1 MDLPSYRCKT
11 NIVGIADATPPI
23 QVGDLFLVRPT
34 CPIRLPHPHNPQV
47 LLPKGEVI
55 EIQTL
60 ISHITRKSSSAN
72 GGGGGG
78 DQILATWLNAHQ
90 HQLIMHRYQA
100 ELAYAAVAKTSA
112 PLVVPSNGKSK
123 NAIRIAH
130 HEFHV
135 RIVPNPKHLVRC
147 LTALTWLAATCPA
160 QMAMELLFPTTAPLV
175 PNDDSDEYDDN
186 DHDDLVDEKKEET
199 VFSTVSLSSTSS
211 SLASSSNQFS
221 NNKLQKDGD
230 DAGADNDMKKLLN
243 DKQASFVRMVLRRT
257 RHAEYHQVRAPLVLT
272 GPGTYFL
279 NSFQRC
285 CVCVGCCQDSLFSIN
300 ISMWLS
306 STIQYSHCCCCCCC
320 SLSSS
325 RAAGTGKTKTLLC
338 AIQKVLACNKRNN
351 NTAAAA
357 AAANSSNGST
367 RSTTST
373 VMRILV
379 CTPSHTAA
387 DVVTKRLSQFLPR
400 HELFRLLDP
409 DRPIAT
415 VPTSVLGYCRQDD
428 KSGTFVM
435 PSVEELLNFQVIVCT
450 CYDAHLLYMMG
461 LTNHQLRLHRQELQR
476 QTIKSFRSCGV
487 LIDEI
492 PGVNEPHWTHLFI
505 DEAAQATEPESLIP
519 LSVVVDP
526 SSWINNS
533 TSRKVEIA
541 LVGDPRQ
548 LQPRVYCSAA
558 AQAGLERSFLE
569 RLLRRPVGC
578 LGGGYAHMLGPEMIQ
593 MDELLRY
600 SLQRDGQEQLSSF
613 LTINYRGHPSFLAMP
628 SALFYSDKLQSA
640 DYYRNKQ
647 LGAQG
652 GGEANDSDDAGESKG
667 EAYWCAK
674 LREIEGLELP
684 VIASGVTA
692 TFSDEAELVD
702 MALLLP
708 KKQYTFPIHFRG
720 VLGSDM
726 SVTIESGF
734 TGESWTNPAEADAV
748 AEIIQRLVDSGVS
761 SQSIGVM
768 SPFRGQVVLI
778 RKLLRAQGLDTVNVG
793 TIEDYQGVE
802 RDTIVLSLTRSTK
815 SFVPNDRD
823 ARMGVFGQPKR
834 SNVAMT
840 RAENLLIV
848 VGNPSVM
855 AEDHVWRQWLWF
867 CLRNGLWYGARGD
880 TEALCQC
887 DAASLKLVRYYPY
900 TNAPSP
906 PPLAPSSP
914 SNGNEGADS
923 AVTRQQQIV
932 AISSLERLLRT

>member
-1 MDLPSYRCKT
+1 
-11 NIVGIADATPPI
+11 
-23 QVGDLFLVRPT
+23 
-34 CPIRLPHPHNPQV
+34 
-47 LLPKGEVI
+47 
-55 EIQTL
+55 
-60 ISHITRKSSSAN
+60 
-72 GGGGGG
+72 
-78 DQILATWLNAHQ
+78 
-90 HQLIMHRYQA
+90 
-100 ELAYAAVAKTSA
+100 
-112 PLVVPSNGKSK
+112 
-123 NAIRIAH
+123 
-130 HEFHV
+130 
-135 RIVPNPKHLVRC
+135 
-147 LTALTWLAATCPA
+147 
-160 QMAMELLFPTTAPLV
+160 
-175 PNDDSDEYDDN
+175 
-186 DHDDLVDEKKEET
+186 
-199 VFSTVSLSSTSS
+199 
-211 SLASSSNQFS
+211 
-221 NNKLQKDGD
+221 
-230 DAGADNDMKKLLN
+230 
-243 DKQASFVRMVLRRT
+243 MVT
-257 RHAEYHQVRAPLVLT
+257 
-272 GPGTYFL
+272 
-279 NSFQRC
+279 
-285 CVCVGCCQDSLFSIN
+285 
-300 ISMWLS
+300 
-306 STIQYSHCCCCCCC
+306 
-320 SLSSS
+320 
-325 RAAGTGKTKTLLC
+325 AAGTGKTKTLLC
-338 AIQKVLACNKRNN
+338 AIQKVLALNNTNN
-351 NTAAAA
+351 NITNAA
-357 AAANSSNGST
+357 AAANVAKSSSSSSI
-367 RSTTST
+367 RST

-387 DVVTKRLSQFLPR
+387 DVVTTRLSQFLTR
-400 HELFRLLDP
+400 KQLFRLLDS

-428 KSGTFVM
+428 KSGSFVL
-435 PSVEELLNFQVIVCT
+435 PSVEELLHFQVIVCT
-450 CYDAHLLYMMG
+450 CYDAHLLYLMG

-487 LIDEI
+487 LVDEI
-492 PGVNEPHWTHLFI
+492 PGVHEPHWTHLFM

-526 SSWINNS
+526 SSWSNNS

-558 AQAGLERSFLE
+558 AQAGLERSWME

-613 LTINYRGHPSFLAMP
+613 LTLNYRGHPSFLAMP
-628 SALFYSDKLQSA
+628 SALFYADKLQSA
-640 DYYRNKQ
+640 DYYHHKQ
-647 LGAQG
+647 LRANG
-652 GGEANDSDDAGESKG
+652 GGETNDDADESKG

-684 VIASGVTA
+684 VIGSSNKTA
-692 TFSDEAELVD
+692 FTDETALAD
-702 MALLLP
+702 MALLSP

-734 TGESWTNPAEADAV
+734 TGESWTNPAEADV
-748 AEIIQRLVDSGVS
+748 VSEIVQKLVDCGVS

-802 RDTIVLSLTRSTK
+802 RDTIILSLTRSTK
-815 SFVPNDRD
+815 SFVSNDRD

-834 SNVAMT
+834 SNVALT

-848 VGNPSVM
+848 VGNPNVM

-867 CLRNGLWYGARGD
+867 CLRNGLWYGAKGE

-887 DAASLKLVRYYPY
+887 EPSLLKLVRYYPY

-906 PPLAPSSP
+906 PLAPSNQVSSTSP
-914 SNGNEGADS
+914 SPHDDNVS
-923 AVTRQQQIV
+923 ASSATTMRQQIV